1 MRSDESVQ
9 TKLPPDWVSRDSI
22 AVAPAKALARS
33 YSSSALARSESSGP
47 QAPFRR
53 ERLDAATDLV
63 PRHAEVGESLLVG
76 QRLVFAVGVLERPV
90 EALRLAEEEGADLFG
105 AEGDDEVY
113 GGRVDV
119 VDRLGGL
126 VSERDP
132 ELRHGLDREW
142 IDTRWRGA
150 GRLDAGLWEEL
161 AREPLCHLG
170 AGRVGDAEEE
180 EGGLELGGMEHGFGG
195 VGVGVVA
202 FGCEK

>member
-1 MRSDESVQ
+1 M
-9 TKLPPDWVSRDSI
+9 
-22 AVAPAKALARS
+22 ALGFS
-33 YSSSALARSESSGP
+33 YSSFARARSESSGLP
-47 QAPFRR
+47 ASLHCK
-53 ERLDAATDLV
+53 RLDAATDLV
-63 PRHAEVGESLLVG
+63 ARHAEVGESLLVG
-76 QRLVFAVGVLERPV
+76 QRLVFAVGVLKRPV

-132 ELRHGLDREW
+132 ELRHGLAGEW

-161 AREPLCHLG
+161 AREPLRHLG

-180 EGGLELGGMEHGFGG
+180 EGGWELGGMEHGFGG